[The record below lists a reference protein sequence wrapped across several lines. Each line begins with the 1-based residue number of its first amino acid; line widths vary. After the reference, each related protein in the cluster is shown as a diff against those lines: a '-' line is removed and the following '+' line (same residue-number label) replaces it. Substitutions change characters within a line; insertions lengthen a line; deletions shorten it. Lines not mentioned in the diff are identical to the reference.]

1 VLHHLSIGV
10 TDLARAAAFYDA
22 ALGALGYV
30 RVWNHPTAIGY
41 GVTVGED
48 RFALKLRPEG
58 AVAAGPGFHIAF
70 SAPSRHAVDRFH
82 QEAIKHGGIDNGPAG
97 LRAAYGADYY
107 AAFVIDP
114 DGFRIEAVINAP
126 FSGDPAR

>member
-10 TDLARAAAFYDA
+10 TDLERAAAFYDA

-30 RVWNHPTAIGY
+30 RVWNHATAIGY
-41 GVTVGED
+41 GIADGED
-48 RFALKLRPEG
+48 LFAIKLQTEG
-58 AVAAGPGFHIAF
+58 AVAAGPGFHVAF

-82 QEAIKHGGIDNGPAG
+82 QEALTHGGIDNGPAG
-97 LRAAYGADYY
+97 LRPAYGANYY

-114 DGFRIEAVINAP
+114 DGSRIEAVISAP
-126 FSGDPAR
+126 QAGDPAR